1 METQPNLLEQMR
13 LVFLSAAEA
22 IDNSQEPLA
31 EPSLGNPVKKFALR
45 HPNAWD
51 KKLFLARCHAYG
63 FRPFRLPDDPPMVNR
78 VDAPEKFYQ
87 EVFWP
92 DFHGRVKQ
100 LAKLIEALVA
110 EMVPAGGPWDHE
122 LELPS

>member
-1 METQPNLLEQMR
+1 MEILEKIR
-13 LVFLSAAEA
+13 LEFEKAAETK
-22 IDNSQEPLA
+22 DLSEEPLA
-31 EPSLGNPVKKFALR
+31 VPGHGNPVKKFALR

-78 VDAPEKFYQ
+78 VDAPERLYQ

-92 DFHGRVKQ
+92 DFHGHVKQ
-100 LAKLIEALVA
+100 LAKLIEALIG
-110 EMVPAGGPWDHE
+110 ELIIEGGPWDLE
-122 LELPS
+122 LEKPE